1 MSNEVKWSSPS
12 MEGKWKDKQGIVYLR
27 SIEYYGKK
35 WMDLRIMNMKN
46 TPPNFTRHGVRL
58 TESQLEEIIPVLR
71 ETLAT
76 MKDEREKDERNESGK
91 HSTR

>member
-12 MEGKWKDKQGIVYLR
+12 MEGKWKDKKGIVFLR
-27 SIEYYGKK
+27 SIDYYGKK
-35 WMDLRIMNMKN
+35 WLDLRIMNTEN

-58 TESQLEEIIPVLR
+58 TETQIEELIPVLR

-76 MKDEREKDERNESGK
+76 MKDEREKDERNQSSK
-91 HSTR
+91 RKSQ

>member
-35 WMDLRIMNMKN
+35 WIDLRIMNMKN

-71 ETLAT
+71 ETLVI

>member
-1 MSNEVKWSSPS
+1 

-35 WMDLRIMNMKN
+35 WIDLRIMNMKN

-71 ETLAT
+71 ETLVI